1 MKKIAFSFIGVILC
15 MLMLFSCV
23 GCSSNEEIYTG
34 GTLGIQQSDIGAFSE
49 SLGLES
55 DNNKKPTQNQTN
67 NQNNNQTNNQT
78 NNQNNNQTGDQSGKQ
93 TDAQVT
99 FKVRFSS
106 YNIYHGG
113 NNKDLTK
120 IADNIKNNKL
130 DIIGFEEVDN
140 NTNRSGKVNQV
151 KKLSELTGLKYYHF
165 FKAINH
171 DGGEYGLAIL
181 SKYPIESSNKINLSS
196 PSSEQ
201 RILAH
206 SVINVNGEKINFFVT
221 HLSYDEE
228 SSNKGKDYREKQFN
242 EIANEFAKHENFVL
256 AGDFNTRYLDEYS
269 VIKNSKL
276 VNTKEAPQITYPDGR
291 SPLDN
296 LVYSTSVWTFDK
308 INVVTNSYS
317 DHYMIHSEAT
327 YTKKK

>member
-1 MKKIAFSFIGVILC
+1 MKNRI
-15 MLMLFSCV
+15 
-23 GCSSNEEIYTG
+23 EEIRRER
-34 GTLGIQQSDIGAFSE
+34 GILQEELAKALKVSRQTIS
-49 SLGLES
+49 SLERG
-55 DNNKKPTQNQTN
+55 
-67 NQNNNQTNNQT
+67 
-78 NNQNNNQTGDQSGKQ
+78 
-93 TDAQVT
+93 
-99 FKVRFSS
+99 R
-106 YNIYHGG
+106 YNPSIFLAH
-113 NNKDLTK
+113 N
-120 IADNIKNNKL
+120 IAAYFGMAIEE
-130 DIIGFEEVDN
+130 IFIFEEVDN

-165 FKAINH
+165 FKAISH

-228 SSNKGKDYREKQFN
+228 SSNKGKEYRAKQFN

-327 YTKKK
+327 YTRKK

>member
-1 MKKIAFSFIGVILC
+1 MKKRIFSLISALLC
-15 MLMLFSCV
+15 LFALFSCV
-23 GCSSNEEIYTG
+23 GCSSDEELYSG
-34 GTLGIQQSDIGAFSE
+34 ETLIATQPFTEAVSE
-49 SLGLES
+49 TLAAQTPKSTE
-55 DNNKKPTQNQTN
+55 KPTEKPTE
-67 NQNNNQTNNQT
+67 
-78 NNQNNNQTGDQSGKQ
+78 
-93 TDAQVT
+93 APVT
-99 FKVRFSS
+99 FKVKFAS

-120 IADNIKNNKL
+120 IANNIKNNNL

-165 FKAINH
+165 FKAISH

-181 SKYPIESSNKINLSS
+181 SRYPIESSTKKNLSS

-201 RILAH
+201 RILGY

-228 SSNKGKDYREKQFN
+228 SSNSGKTYRAKQFN
-242 EIANEFAKHENFVL
+242 EIAAELAKHENFVL
-256 AGDFNTRYLDEYS
+256 AGDFNTRDLGEYS
-269 VIKNSKL
+269 VIKDSKL
-276 VNTKEAPQITYPDGR
+276 LNTKEAPQITYPDGK

-296 LVYSTSVWTFDK
+296 LVYSTSVWTFAK
-308 INVVTNSYS
+308 INVVKESYS
-317 DHYMIHSEAT
+317 DHYMIYSEAT
-327 YTKKK
+327 YVKKK